1 MWFVAVLAVLLV
13 TFSGGLY
20 ALLRKSFY
28 DKTDLLLKSVCSATL
43 SVLREDS
50 SGVDEVA
57 ARNAMNALRF
67 PDYSLAIFDAH
78 GHLLA
83 ENPVASSEGIELPSD
98 ASLQDGAVH
107 LYTIRSVRSDRD
119 LYRMAAVYDILEPG
133 GRTYTVVVG
142 RALVPVL
149 GELEDYRKILTIAVP
164 LCVMLTGLGG
174 WFLARKS
181 LAPVLAMSE
190 KTRRIGAE
198 SMEQRLPVANP
209 RNELGQ
215 LASTFNNLLSRLSS
229 AFSLQRQFMAD
240 ASHELRTPVSV
251 IRTATSVTLQMEH
264 RREEEYRS
272 ALVIIDEQV
281 TRLARIVEDMF
292 RLARADAGG
301 LTLQEGPFY
310 LDELLGETARA
321 ASVLA
326 SSKEITVKLS
336 PMTESLFYGDEGLL
350 RQMISNLLD
359 NSLKFTARGG
369 IVTVNL
375 ELKNGSYLVSVSDT
389 GPGIQKELQARV
401 FERFFRIEKAD
412 PRPNGA
418 NSTGAGAGLGL
429 SIARSIAEAHRG
441 SLSLKSSD
449 STGSTFVAILPV
461 RTSSTENK
469 PVLA

>member
-1 MWFVAVLAVLLV
+1 MWFVAVLAVLLI
-13 TFSGGLY
+13 TFTGGLY

-28 DKTDLLLKSVCSATL
+28 EKTDLLLKSVCSATL
-43 SVLREDS
+43 SALREDT

-57 ARNAMNALRF
+57 AHNAMNALRF

-83 ENPVASSEGIELPSD
+83 ENPIATSEGLELPS
-98 ASLQDGAVH
+98 AAILQDGAVH
-107 LYTIRSVRSDRD
+107 LYTVRSAKRDRD
-119 LYRMAAVYDILEPG
+119 LHRMAAVYDILEPG

-149 GELEDYRKILTIAVP
+149 GELEDYRRILTIAVP
-164 LCVMLTGLGG
+164 LCVLLSGLGG

-198 SMEQRLPVANP
+198 SLEQRLPVANP

-301 LTLQEGPFY
+301 LTLQESPFY
-310 LDELLGETARA
+310 LDELLAETARA

-326 SSKEITVKLS
+326 SAKEIAVKLS
-336 PMTESLFYGDEGLL
+336 PMQESLFYGDEGLL

-359 NSLKFTARGG
+359 NAVKFTARGG
-369 IVTVNL
+369 TVTLKL
-375 ELKNGSYLVSVSDT
+375 ELKNGSYWVSVSDT
-389 GPGIQKELQARV
+389 GPGIQNELHERV
-401 FERFFRIEKAD
+401 FERFFRIQKAD
-412 PRPNGA
+412 PRSNGTS
-418 NSTGAGAGLGL
+418 STGAGAGLGL

-441 SLSLKSSD
+441 SLLLQSSD
-449 STGSTFVAILPV
+449 STGSTFVATLPA
-461 RTSSTENK
+461 RTSNEKK
-469 PVLA
+469 PILA